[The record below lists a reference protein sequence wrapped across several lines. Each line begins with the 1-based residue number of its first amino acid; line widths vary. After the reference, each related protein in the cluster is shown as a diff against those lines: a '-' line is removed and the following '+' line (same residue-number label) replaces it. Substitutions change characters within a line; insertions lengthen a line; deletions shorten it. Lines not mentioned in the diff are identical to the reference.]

1 MTSSQRTHPTL
12 EVIHQ
17 ASRCAGEVVEA
28 LADPEKSRDELCQAL
43 DEPQKNLAWDII
55 DGMKTVSENYPP
67 VVWVNT
73 YVRFSIEELPDS
85 FSKNK
90 STDAFYIYQHT
101 ALCEEEDKLV
111 QDIEDSI
118 EHSINEEGET
128 SLTNLINRDEEWGKI
143 LNGTGRKNQGIIK
156 LSCDYESTDLQIETE
171 DSNLKEAFDQK
182 RAELSWYVNTLFR
195 EDWKS
200 GTYIHISR
208 PNFSHLPIDEAGV
221 YMMARREGGLDKK
234 DLHLFQLAYRS
245 FLFEIVTARVWGIA
259 QELDAQRK
267 RRLGDLQDKNEKLKQ
282 QRRKLQRQENIFE
295 KIEAPLNK
303 LTERL
308 LQVQTPLH
316 EIQAALSPVEGF
328 LFQGSAISRYFVPD
342 GSVDFN
348 DQFSITTKHDYSPGE
363 PEGFKRRI
371 AAILLTA
378 LQKNE
383 EDDIES
389 LWVFL
394 QHILSNPSED
404 GRELTLE
411 VDALRAVLP
420 ELFQVN
426 PTPDEIE
433 RIFNSIKNWFCYG
446 FEPGRDLYASFIH
459 LALYMLIDNPS
470 NNVDLERGDLR
481 DCNLKACSEKPVD
494 SIRALDK
501 LNGAYSFNSAT
512 HARVDNRFVLKII
525 HDPQEQREEDLRDA
539 KENLDTAQNIGR
551 AGSSGN
557 YEFTTTLY
565 RLFGSCATQDVYIE
579 EDETEDE
586 WLVLQSADECNHDTS
601 LWLKKGP
608 QSCATKITW
617 KESGGR

>member
-1 MTSSQRTHPTL
+1 M
-12 EVIHQ
+12 
-17 ASRCAGEVVEA
+17 
-28 LADPEKSRDELCQAL
+28 
-43 DEPQKNLAWDII
+43 
-55 DGMKTVSENYPP
+55 
-67 VVWVNT
+67 
-73 YVRFSIEELPDS
+73 
-85 FSKNK
+85 
-90 STDAFYIYQHT
+90 
-101 ALCEEEDKLV
+101 
-111 QDIEDSI
+111 
-118 EHSINEEGET
+118 
-128 SLTNLINRDEEWGKI
+128 
-143 LNGTGRKNQGIIK
+143 
-156 LSCDYESTDLQIETE
+156 
-171 DSNLKEAFDQK
+171 
-182 RAELSWYVNTLFR
+182 
-195 EDWKS
+195 
-200 GTYIHISR
+200 
-208 PNFSHLPIDEAGV
+208 
-221 YMMARREGGLDKK
+221 
-234 DLHLFQLAYRS
+234 
-245 FLFEIVTARVWGIA
+245 
-259 QELDAQRK
+259 
-267 RRLGDLQDKNEKLKQ
+267 
-282 QRRKLQRQENIFE
+282 
-295 KIEAPLNK
+295 
-303 LTERL
+303 
-308 LQVQTPLH
+308 
-316 EIQAALSPVEGF
+316 
-328 LFQGSAISRYFVPD
+328 SRYFVPD

-363 PEGFKRRI
+363 PEDFKRRI

-394 QHILSNPSED
+394 QRILSNPSED

-426 PTPDEIE
+426 PTSDEIE

-512 HARVDNRFVLKII
+512 HARVDNRLVLKII
-525 HDPQEQREEDLRDA
+525 HGPQEQREEDLRDA

-565 RLFGSCATQDVYIE
+565 RLFGSCVTQDVYIE